1 MNLLAE
7 VAEGARHRAELIVA
21 TSFPANLAIP
31 PFRSTDCSASADLNG
46 TPAGWYVCDV
56 GRCRVKSSGEE
67 SGQSSRAVPVRLF
80 VHALHDCFTRP
91 KRERASQDLSHCHQT
106 KFDSGSS
113 SLCELPERRMPKG
126 RVIDPGTRY
135 SRRGRRSGRSP
146 ALPHPRP
153 RQLNSIISG
162 ITCCMIPSTQWSSI
176 LGF

>member
-46 TPAGWYVCDV
+46 TPAGWYVCDE
-56 GRCRVKSSGEE
+56 GRCRVKSSREE
-67 SGQSSRAVPVRLF
+67 SGQSSWAVPVRLF

-113 SLCELPERRMPKG
+113 SLCELPERRMPKVQSH
-126 RVIDPGTRY
+126 RPWHLVQPPG
-135 SRRGRRSGRSP
+135 S
-146 ALPHPRP
+146 ALGS
-153 RQLNSIISG
+153 LSSL
-162 ITCCMIPSTQWSSI
+162 TSSSTQATQ
-176 LGF
+176 FYH